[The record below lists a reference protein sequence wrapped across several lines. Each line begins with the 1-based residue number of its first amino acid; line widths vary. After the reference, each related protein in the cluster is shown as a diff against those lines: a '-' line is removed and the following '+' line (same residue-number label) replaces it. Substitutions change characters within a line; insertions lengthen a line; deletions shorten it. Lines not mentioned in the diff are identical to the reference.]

1 MRFWKATVKVTVCDS
16 QKNAY
21 GMSKSTEKFID
32 SYLQLYDSASWVPD
46 SNEVDSLSKGGRSLS
61 RSGSSKTELPPIN
74 VPRLHASK
82 QALRRARNGDNLG
95 LCLQSPT
102 LK

>member
-1 MRFWKATVKVTVCDS
+1 
-16 QKNAY
+16 
-21 GMSKSTEKFID
+21 MSKSTEKFID